1 MSSNEEALPV
11 LQGGNSQEEIPYELP
26 EGYEFRGK
34 SLYGQNKEG
43 ELVQLTAETSIL
55 ILAHMRTPD
64 QNGWSALCEMVDL
77 SGTRKCFALPHS
89 SLVGGGA
96 IAIRELADRGLMI
109 CPDAQKAIIA
119 FLMMSKPNRRMLRA
133 INSGWVEGMLV
144 FVLPH
149 QVIGYKC
156 NEEFIYEPEM
166 RTNIPNSIISGGS
179 LDDWRD
185 NIASHLSG
193 NLLLVFGVLAALS
206 GPLLK
211 LVGLDGGGWHVYGH
225 SSRGKTTLLQ
235 LIASVW
241 GVGSDPAVDANS
253 YAKRWNVTAN
263 AIEAL
268 AASFSDMVICL
279 DELGTYSG
287 TDLGR
292 DAYALAGGQG
302 KAAMNSQRNLRTIRT
317 WRGNIF
323 STGEKSYREG
333 VEQSGRQIK
342 AGQMLRI
349 VDIHIDNILPSPPDG
364 LSPGDFANM
373 LKQNCSRFYG
383 TAGPALVQGLVDS
396 LEEDHEGTMEGL
408 KETLDAYTSQ
418 LTPEESTP
426 EQGRVFR
433 RLAAL
438 RIAGE
443 TAIELG
449 ILPLEES
456 EVLDA
461 VEHVRD
467 RWLSE
472 NSSIDDSDRALLR
485 LQNYLVRNHASFPS
499 IRDQNAR
506 SGNVK
511 AFCNTSQNL
520 YLLTDEQFAAAIGGG
535 SVKDVLLELR
545 RRNLLV
551 IHEPGR
557 LKIKQKIASAG
568 DRWVRFYAIKS
579 AILEAEL
586 DGESGSEAPAELD
599 IEQCAETPN
608 DLEDGDFLDS
618 IAGG

>member
-1 MSSNEEALPV
+1 MNSIEEALPV

-34 SLYGQNKEG
+34 SLYGPNKEG

-109 CPDAQKAIIA
+109 CPGAQKAIIA
-119 FLMMSKPNRRMLRA
+119 YLMMSKPNRRMLRA

-156 NEEFIYEPEM
+156 GEELIYEPEM
-166 RTNIPNSIISGGS
+166 RTNIPNSIIAGGS
-179 LDDWRD
+179 LDEWRD
-185 NIASHLSG
+185 NIASHISG

-225 SSRGKTTLLQ
+225 SSRGKTSLLQ
-235 LIASVW
+235 MIASVW

-253 YAKRWNVTAN
+253 YAKRWNLTAN

-279 DELGTYSG
+279 DELGTYMG

-292 DAYALAGGQG
+292 DVYALAGGQG

-323 STGEKSYREG
+323 STGEKSFHEAI
-333 VEQSGRQIK
+333 EQSGKQVK

-349 VDIHIDNILPSPPDG
+349 VDIHIDNILPSPPDS
-364 LSPGDFANM
+364 LTPGKFANL
-373 LKQNCSRFYG
+373 LKQNCSTYYG
-383 TAGPALVQGLVDS
+383 TAGPAMVQGLVDS
-396 LEEDHEGTMEGL
+396 LEEDYEGTLESL
-408 KETLDAYTSQ
+408 RETLDLYTQ
-418 LTPEESTP
+418 ELTPEGSSP

-438 RIAGE
+438 QIAGE
-443 TAIELG
+443 AAIHFE
-449 ILPLEES
+449 ILPLEIE
-456 EVLDA
+456 EVRKS

-467 RWLSE
+467 LWLAE
-472 NSSIDDSDRALLR
+472 NRTIDDTDRALQR
-485 LQNYLVRNHASFPS
+485 LQSYLVCHHASFAAV
-499 IRDQNAR
+499 RDKNAR
-506 SGNVK
+506 SGNVR
-511 AFCNTSQNL
+511 AFCNNAQNL
-520 YLLTDEQFAAAIGGG
+520 YLFTDEQLTAAIGGG
-535 SVKDVLLELR
+535 SLKEVIQELR
-545 RRNLLV
+545 RKNLLV
-551 IHEPGR
+551 ANEPGR
-557 LKIKQKIASAG
+557 LKIKQKLASAD
-568 DRWVRFYAIKS
+568 DRWVRFYALKS
-579 AILEAEL
+579 EIIEA
-586 DGESGSEAPAELD
+586 D
-599 IEQCAETPN
+599 
-608 DLEDGDFLDS
+608 LDS
-618 IAGG
+618 RNLDAASQDQPELAEESEITE